1 MDKNKTFWA
10 FSEPHEKAVDLYI
23 YSDVTAY
30 SADGAVSANE
40 FKDALANAGDVDR
53 INIYIN
59 SNGGDVKEGISIY
72 SQLIRHQARKIV
84 YIDGFACSI
93 ASVIA
98 MAGDVVHI
106 SNCSSLIIHNAM
118 SLAYGNA
125 EQMRHEADMLDVITE
140 NIKNA
145 YLDKADGKITHEKI
159 TELMDKESVLSPE
172 DCLQY
177 GLVDV
182 IDKKTSNP
190 DGAGMQNQMP
200 KNMPEQVANMVCNRM
215 FEFLSM

>member
-10 FSEPHEKAVDLYI
+10 FSEQHENAVDLYI
-23 YSDVTAY
+23 YSDVA
-30 SADGAVSANE
+30 SHPADGYVSANSFQE
-40 FKDALANAGDVDR
+40 ALANAGDVDR

-106 SNCSSLIIHNAM
+106 SNCSSVIIHNAM

-125 EQMRHEADMLDVITE
+125 EQMRHEADMLDIITE

-145 YLDKADGKITHEKI
+145 YLDKANGKITHEKI

-172 DCLQY
+172 MCLQY

-190 DGAGMQNQMP
+190 DGAGIQDQMP
-200 KNMPEQVANMVCNRM
+200 KNMPEHVANMICDRM
-215 FEFLSM
+215 FDFLSM

>member
-10 FSEPHEKAVDLYI
+10 FSEPYEKAVDLYI
-23 YSDVTAY
+23 YSDVA
-30 SADGAVSANE
+30 SHPADGYVSANSFQE
-40 FKDALANAGDVDR
+40 ALANAGDVDK

-72 SQLIRHQARKIV
+72 SQLIRHQAKKIV

-106 SNCSSLIIHNAM
+106 SNCSSVIIHNVM

-125 EQMRHEADMLDVITE
+125 EQMRHEADMLDIITE

-145 YLDKADGKITHEKI
+145 YLDKANGKITHEKI

-172 DCLQY
+172 MCLQY

-190 DGAGMQNQMP
+190 DGAGIQDQMP
-200 KNMPEQVANMVCNRM
+200 KNMPEQVANMICNRM
-215 FEFLSM
+215 FDFLSM

>member
-10 FSEPHEKAVDLYI
+10 FSEPHEKEVDLYI

-40 FKDALANAGDVDR
+40 FKDVLANAGDVDR

-98 MAGDVVHI
+98 MAGDEVHI
-106 SNCSSLIIHNAM
+106 SNCSSVIIHNAM

-145 YLDKADGKITHEKI
+145 YLDKANGKITHEKI

-190 DGAGMQNQMP
+190 DGAGIQDQMP
-200 KNMPEQVANMVCNRM
+200 KNMPEQVANMICNRM